1 MIITRSPLRVSIG
14 GGEPIS
20 PPITRT
26 MAASWSPWRSQ
37 ACLYFSPE
45 TFRLWHAPSLLEIER
60 VASRDEIRHP
70 IIRECLNVTRTEA
83 TTSRSPAWPTCRRMG
98 LGSSGSFTTALLK
111 ALHIYHR
118 RYIDMGGLAE
128 LACHIEI
135 DLLKEPIGKQDQ
147 YIAAFGGLTAFTFN
161 CDGSVDVETLEI
173 TDDTYEDLDENLM
186 MFFSGRTRNAS
197 AILKEQDAKSK
208 SSDRSMISN
217 LIVSRSWAIARAKRS
232 SREICASGARL
243 CSNIGKRR
251 KSVRAACRTQKL
263 TNIMTCHAQWCDW
276 RQAGR
281 RGRGRLPAVFMPK
294 TRAVC
299 GRP

>member
-1 MIITRSPLRVSIG
+1 
-14 GGEPIS
+14 
-20 PPITRT
+20 
-26 MAASWSPWRSQ
+26 MAD
-37 ACLYFSPE
+37 
-45 TFRLWHAPSLLEIER
+45 
-60 VASRDEIRHP
+60 V
-70 IIRECLNVTRTEA
+70 
-83 TTSRSPAWPTCRRMG
+83 PAGTG

-217 LIVSRSWAIARAKRS
+217 LHRVKELGYRTREAFLKGDLRQWGEIMLEHWEAKKKRS
-232 SREICASGARL
+232 SGMSNPEIDEYYDLAMRNGAIGGKLVGAGGGGFLLFYAEDPRRL
-243 CSNIGKRR
+243 
-251 KSVRAACRTQKL
+251 RAA
-263 TNIMTCHAQWCDW
+263 MTK
-276 RQAGR
+276 AGLYELYFNLDVE
-281 RGRGRLPAVFMPK
+281 G
-294 TRAVC
+294 TRVLS
-299 GRP
+299 R